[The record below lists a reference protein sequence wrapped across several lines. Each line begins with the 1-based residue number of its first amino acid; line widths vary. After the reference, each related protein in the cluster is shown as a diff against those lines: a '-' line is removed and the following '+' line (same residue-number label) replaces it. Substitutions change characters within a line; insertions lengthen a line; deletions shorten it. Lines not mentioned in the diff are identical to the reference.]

1 MATTTTTYTASAEMW
16 MDEGPLRWRGV
27 TRDAGGRIVGEC
39 FHLHRTEGAGL
50 ACASVC
56 ARAWTRDAVAEV
68 EAAPYECPECG
79 AGHDGAT
86 TGTEWCPACTQDV
99 GGN

>member
-1 MATTTTTYTASAEMW
+1 MATTTTTTTYTASAEMW

-39 FHLHRTEGAGL
+39 FHLHRTEAAGL

-56 ARAWTRDAVAEV
+56 ARAWTRHAVAEV
-68 EAAPYECPECG
+68 EAARTASAARRAAFE
-79 AGHDGAT
+79 AKWA
-86 TGTEWCPACTQDV
+86 ALL
-99 GGN
+99 